1 MAAFEVATSADG
13 STWVGHDE
21 VATGGVANVTFG
33 STSVADEY
41 IKQTYD
47 HLLLVA
53 SIRSEY
59 VNSTADGVLQ
69 LNEDATTSLYSDTNL
84 FARTSTV
91 ESTRTTSGAG
101 ITSWRM
107 PGDWADAAGDNV
119 FANLNVWIP
128 NYANT
133 ANFKQVL
140 LTCGFSPADSQN
152 YVWGEYVTAGL
163 VQTTDAITAV
173 TVTIGGL
180 GSGIAEFSTF
190 TLYGVTGA

>member
-1 MAAFEVATSADG
+1 MAVFTVIE
-13 STWVGHDE
+13 HDE
-21 VATGGVANVTFG
+21 IGGGGAASWSETGISG
-33 STSVADEY
+33 S
-41 IKQTYD
+41 YD
-47 HLLLVA
+47 HLLLKA

-84 FARTSTV
+84 FARTTAV
-91 ESTRTTSGAG
+91 ESTRTSSGAG

-107 PGDWADAAGDNV
+107 PAAWNVAEGDNV
-119 FANLNVWIP
+119 FGNLTVWIP

-140 LTCGFSPADSQN
+140 LTSTFGPDDAQN
-152 YVWGEYVTAGL
+152 YVWGSYVTAGL
-163 VQTTDAITAV
+163 VQITGAITAV

-180 GSGIAEFSTF
+180 GTGIAEFSTF
-190 TLYGVTGA
+190 TLYGITGA

>member
-1 MAAFEVATSADG
+1 MAAFTVIE
-13 STWVGHDE
+13 HDE
-21 VATGGVANVTFG
+21 IGSGGVASWSETG
-33 STSVADEY
+33 ISAS
-41 IKQTYD
+41 YD
-47 HLLLVA
+47 HLLLKA

-84 FARTSTV
+84 YARTSTV
-91 ESTRTTSGAG
+91 ESTRTSSGAG

-107 PGDWADAAGDNV
+107 PADWSATAGDNV
-119 FANLNVWIP
+119 FGNLNVWIP
-128 NYANT
+128 NYSNT
-133 ANFKQVL
+133 TNFKQVL
-140 LTCGFSPADSQN
+140 LTCGFSPADAQN

-163 VQTTDAITAV
+163 VQITGAITAV